1 MSIEAQKR
9 EVAEAALE
17 FVQPGEVLGVG
28 SGSTVDLFI
37 AALAPMA
44 DRVAA
49 AVCASEASAER
60 LRAMGVK
67 VVDLNQVQ
75 RLAVYVDGAD
85 EFDPGLSLI
94 KGGGAALTGEKIV
107 LSVADTFVCIVDAS
121 KRVDMLGEFPVPLEV
136 LPMAVEAVC
145 RRVREL
151 GGDPLQRPDTV
162 TDHGN
167 PIVDVRGLHIVDP
180 LALELELETI
190 AGVVTCG
197 IFARR
202 GADKVLMA
210 SNQGVQQF
218 G

>member
-1 MSIEAQKR
+1 MSSEAQKR
-9 EVAEAALE
+9 RVAEAALE

-28 SGSTVDLFI
+28 SGSTVDLFV
-37 AALAPMA
+37 AALAPTA
-44 DRVAA
+44 DQVPA
-49 AVCASEASAER
+49 AVCASEVSSER
-60 LRAMGVK
+60 LRAIGVE
-67 VVDLNQVQ
+67 VVDLNQVE

-121 KRVDMLGEFPVPLEV
+121 KRVDVLGEFPVPLEV
-136 LPMAVEAVC
+136 VPMAVEAVC

-151 GGDPLQRPDTV
+151 GGDPLLRPGTV

-180 LALELELETI
+180 VALELELETI

-210 SNQGVQQF
+210 SDQGVQRF